1 MTRSKLVIH
10 FLDGRLVK
18 GWSPDLFPN
27 RPTFH
32 VTDWETEEKKE
43 VHLDELKGV
52 FFVKEYTGKTDHVKR
67 RYDIERAGLGRRV
80 HVHFKDGE
88 VIEGYTNGYSPDRL
102 AFFLF
107 PPDPEDNT
115 ERVLVVTKATAEVKL
130 A

>member
-1 MTRSKLVIH
+1 MQSKLVVH
-10 FLDGRLVK
+10 YLDGRLVK

-27 RPTFH
+27 KPTFH
-32 VTDWETEEKKE
+32 VTDWETEERRE
-43 VHLDELKGV
+43 VHLSELKGV
-52 FFVKEYTGKTDHVKR
+52 FYVKDYAGKSDPTPR
-67 RYDIERAGLGRRV
+67 RYIERAGLGRRV

-88 VIEGYTNGYSPDRL
+88 VIEGYTNGYSRDRL

-115 ERVLVVTKATAEVKL
+115 ERILVVTEATAEVKL